1 MLALAGETEMR
12 TPESMVI
19 FAVPVFF
26 LSAFDVAVM
35 VIVSPVRSL
44 GNVEGAVNTT
54 VRLVELAGMLPV
66 LSLQGL
72 AVEVVVVVPLVV
84 VVVKVQVQTTEVSV
98 APVTVALKVWF

>member
-1 MLALAGETEMR
+1 MLALAGEMEMR

-26 LSAFDVAVM
+26 LSAFAVAVM

-66 LSLQGL
+66 LSVQGL
-72 AVEVVVVVPLVV
+72 AAEVVVVVPLVV
-84 VVVKVQVQTTEVSV
+84 VVVNVQVQTTEVSV
-98 APVTVALKVWF
+98 APVTVALKV